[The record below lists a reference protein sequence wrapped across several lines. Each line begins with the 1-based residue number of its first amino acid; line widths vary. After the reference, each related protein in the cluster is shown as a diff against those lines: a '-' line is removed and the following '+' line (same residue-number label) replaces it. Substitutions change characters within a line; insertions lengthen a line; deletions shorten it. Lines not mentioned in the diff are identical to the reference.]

1 MARAELIPSI
11 GLMRGKLS
19 KDSNIYFYV
28 RNGKQYIGHS
38 PQPRAYNPTTNQ
50 QRATTDFKSAAAFV
64 KQVMNDPNMKTSY
77 TKQWKAK
84 LPKFS
89 TLRGYIIHCYFK
101 DFCHAGNA

>member
-1 MARAELIPSI
+1 MAKAELIPGI
-11 GLMRGKLS
+11 GQIRGKLS

-38 PQPRAYNPTTNQ
+38 SESKPYNPTPNQ
-50 QRATTDFKSAAAFV
+50 QRVTGNFKSAVAFV
-64 KQVMNDPNMKTSY
+64 KQVMNDPNMKASY